1 MADFHF
7 LRGEYLWLILPALL
21 AIFLWVKKSKLS
33 GQWQHVI
40 APALQPYVLKK
51 TEHSLQKTPV
61 KLILLGCVL
70 LAILAMAGPSW
81 QKQSS
86 QVYTSQAGLVIALDL
101 SLSMTA
107 QDVAPSRLQRAKY
120 KITDILNQVND
131 KNIALLAYAGDAH
144 MVSPLTQDSNT
155 IKAMLPALDP
165 YIMPTGGSNLVR
177 LAEQAVALFEQS
189 NSQPRQL
196 LLVTD
201 GVESQDIETVS
212 QLLHTHNIQLS
223 ILAVGTEQGA
233 PLVQPNGQFF
243 KDSKGNVIMPS
254 LEIDELQQLAHASG
268 GEIRT
273 LSNTDADIN
282 ALLNSARVT
291 EKFIQQSQDVEFDQW
306 VDNGFYLLIPLAL
319 LSLLFFRKGL
329 ILICVLALMPISNES
344 WAQDDSEAKPLELAD
359 LFLNKDQQAIKL
371 FESDPAKASELF
383 DDAKWKASS
392 FYKAGE
398 YEKALSQWQQ
408 FDDAESLYNQGNALA
423 QLQKI
428 DEAIA
433 AYDQALDI
441 EPNLQDA
448 IDNKALLEQLKKQ
461 QDQQSQDGQNS
472 DQQNSDQQ
480 NSDNKDSQQSDSQQQ
495 NANQQDAQTG
505 DKQDSQ
511 QQQNG
516 QQGNQ
521 QDTQQNGESSQDEN
535 PNTQPQSE
543 AEKQR
548 EQDLKEQ
555 REQLAKQQAQEQA
568 DQETRDSKTSQMLEK
583 SNQQMEQEQAMQHWM
598 ERIPDDPGGLLR
610 NKFLYQYKNRQ
621 RDNEQT
627 ERKPW

>member
-120 KITDILNQVND
+120 KITDILNQVKD
-131 KNIALLAYAGDAH
+131 QNIALLAYAGDAH

-243 KDSKGNVIMPS
+243 KDSKGNVIMPN
-254 LEIDELQQLAHASG
+254 LEIDELQQLAHTSG
-268 GEIRT
+268 GEIRM

-282 ALLNSARVT
+282 ALLNNARVT
-291 EKFIQQSQDVEFDQW
+291 EKFTQQSQDVEFDQW

-344 WAQDDSEAKPLELAD
+344 WAQYDSETQPIELAD
-359 LFLNKDQQAIKL
+359 IFLNKDQQALKL

-408 FDDAESLYNQGNALA
+408 FNDAESLYNQGNALA

-433 AYDQALDI
+433 AYAQALAV

-448 IDNKALLEQLKKQ
+448 IDNRALLEQLKKQ

-480 NSDNKDSQQSDSQQQ
+480 NADQQNSDNKDSQQSDSQQQ
-495 NANQQDAQTG
+495 NSQTG
-505 DKQDSQ
+505 EKQDSQ

-516 QQGNQ
+516 QQGDQ
-521 QDTQQNGESSQDEN
+521 QNPQQNGEPSQDEN
-535 PNTQPQSE
+535 PNAQPQNE

-548 EQDLKEQ
+548 EQALKEQ
-555 REQLAKQQAQEQA
+555 REQQAIQESQDNP
-568 DQETRDSKTSQMLEK
+568 DQDPNGSETSQVLEK
-583 SNQQMEQEQAMQHWM
+583 TNQQMEQEQAMQQWM

-621 RDNEQT
+621 RNDEQT

>member
-120 KITDILNQVND
+120 KITDILNQVKD
-131 KNIALLAYAGDAH
+131 QNIALLAYAGDAH

-177 LAEQAVALFEQS
+177 LAEQAIALFEQS

-282 ALLNSARVT
+282 ALLNNARVKDT
-291 EKFIQQSQDVEFDQW
+291 FTQQSQDVEFDQW

-344 WAQDDSEAKPLELAD
+344 WAQDDSETQPIELAD

-383 DDAKWKASS
+383 DDAKWKGSS

-408 FDDAESLYNQGNALA
+408 FNDADSLYNQGNALA

-428 DEAIA
+428 DDAIA
-433 AYDQALDI
+433 AYDQALAID
-441 EPNLQDA
+441 PNLQDA
-448 IDNKALLEQLKKQ
+448 INNRALLEQLKKQ

-472 DQQNSDQQ
+472 DQQNADQQ

-495 NANQQDAQTG
+495 NSQTG
-505 DKQDSQ
+505 EKQDSQ

-516 QQGNQ
+516 QQGDQ
-521 QDTQQNGESSQDEN
+521 QNPQQNGEPSQDEN
-535 PNTQPQSE
+535 PNAQPQNE

-548 EQDLKEQ
+548 EQALKEQ
-555 REQLAKQQAQEQA
+555 REQQAIQESQDNP
-568 DQETRDSKTSQMLEK
+568 DQDPNGSETSQVLEK
-583 SNQQMEQEQAMQHWM
+583 TNQQMEQEQAMQQWM

-621 RDNEQT
+621 RNDEQT

>member
-40 APALQPYVLKK
+40 APALQPYVFKK

-120 KITDILNQVND
+120 KITDILNQLKD
-131 KNIALLAYAGDAH
+131 QNIALLAYAGDAH

-155 IKAMLPALDP
+155 IKAMLSALDP

-177 LAEQAVALFEQS
+177 LAEQAIALFEQS

-291 EKFIQQSQDVEFDQW
+291 EKFTQQSQDVEFDQW

-329 ILICVLALMPISNES
+329 ILICILALMPISNES
-344 WAQDDSEAKPLELAD
+344 WAQDDSETKPSELAD
-359 LFLNKDQQAIKL
+359 LFLNKDQQALKL

-383 DDAKWKASS
+383 DDEKWKGSS

-408 FDDAESLYNQGNALA
+408 FNDAESLYNQGNALA
-423 QLQKI
+423 QLQRY

-433 AYDQALDI
+433 AYDQALAID
-441 EPNLQDA
+441 PNLQDA
-448 IDNKALLEQLKKQ
+448 KENKPLVEQLKKMKE
-461 QDQQSQDGQNS
+461 SEDGKESGQKDS
-472 DQQNSDQQ
+472 DQQK
-480 NSDNKDSQQSDSQQQ
+480 SDNKDSQQSDSQQQ
-495 NANQQDAQTG
+495 KSNQQDAQTG
-505 DKQDSQ
+505 EKQDSQ

-516 QQGNQ
+516 QQGDQ
-521 QDTQQNGESSQDEN
+521 QNPQQNGEPSQDEN
-535 PNTQPQSE
+535 PNKQPQSE

-548 EQDLKEQ
+548 EQALKEQ
-555 REQLAKQQAQEQA
+555 REQQAMQDSQDNP
-568 DQETRDSKTSQMLEK
+568 DQDPNASETSQVLEK
-583 SNQQMEQEQAMQHWM
+583 TNQQMEQEQAMQQWM

-621 RDNEQT
+621 RNDEQT